1 MTPSA
6 AGAPARCTG
15 DFPDESDSSAAA
27 SCPTPDA
34 DSALMVSVVS
44 LYGLLPVELEAT
56 AAVPRLNAQLL
67 AALSAV
73 HSDWDFLAISPE
85 AKSLPGVE
93 AMGVALPASARAK
106 VRLSGPRV
114 GRRLTAGGRPPNRAS
129 ARHSGPRLPRSGSLH
144 ARPDRPSTVVICTHA
159 EAVLA
164 VRRAMPRSRIVHWI
178 HTPVIWGFLDAGLA
192 AAAAVVPS
200 AAVYRNTWRSL
211 GNQYPAPIWIISNWI
226 DERSFHPLR
235 PMERDASRAALG
247 LEQDDLVVAFIGRH
261 WIKGARVIERAAMA
275 LPSLGRRV
283 VLVSAGEP
291 RSERR
296 ILARNV
302 ELWNLGRLQPD
313 EVHTMYGAS
322 DIGVVPSVVEET
334 FPLAA
339 LEMMACALPV
349 IASRVG
355 GIPELIDDGV
365 TGWLIDIP
373 NAVDSWVDALVRL
386 LTDGEQRSKLGAAA
400 LTSVL
405 ERFTATPALEAWSR
419 VLSQLATE

>member
-114 GRRLTAGGRPPNRAS
+114 GRRLTGRRAATQQS
-129 ARHSGPRLPRSGSLH
+129 FGKALWAEAAAVRL
-144 ARPDRPSTVVICTHA
+144 AACRPDRPSTVVICTHA

-192 AAAAVVPS
+192 ADAAVVPS